1 MRNLISFII
10 LTCLMFLL
18 TGCFGAKQIEG
29 ETYVTALGMD
39 YKEGE
44 FKLYIQGL
52 NFGNIAKGEGSSL
65 EEQPILIGEAKG
77 ESLAAALGVLEQ
89 LSALPL
95 NYGHVT
101 TIILSDSI
109 LKEKMEAVMDLISRS
124 PLMRYNIVLYGT
136 GENLK
141 SLMETQSFFN
151 YPQLFTVIHR
161 PEETIHYNFSL
172 PIIKYHQ
179 FTTRY
184 SRSVGTTLIPSLK
197 IDNTH
202 FTEGKKKSIA
212 LINGEYVFSKQHFK
226 GWLSK
231 KEFSG
236 LRWFTGQNQDIFI
249 RPGNEN
255 LSVRVRNLKTKILVS
270 KEKDPTYKIVV
281 KGKGIMTQNSK
292 NKTLKEVEKEINK
305 IIKNEILSTV
315 KKGDQL
321 NTDVLNISEK
331 SYKYYLNH
339 WSIATIRKF
348 NVHSVKQI
356 QVKIK
361 LEPGNY
367 KYGNAKKDAA

>member
-10 LTCLMFLL
+10 VTCLIFLL
-18 TGCFGAKQIEG
+18 TGCFGAKEIEG

-52 NFGNIAKGEGSSL
+52 NFGNIAKQEGGPL
-65 EEQPILIGEAKG
+65 EQQPILIGEAKG
-77 ESLAAALGVLEQ
+77 ESLAAAIGLLEQ
-89 LSALPL
+89 LTALPL
-95 NYGHVT
+95 NYGHVK
-101 TIILSDSI
+101 TIILSENI
-109 LKEKMEAVMDLISRS
+109 LKEKMEVVMDLVSRS
-124 PLMRYNIVLYGT
+124 PLLRYNILLFGT

-151 YPQLFTVIHR
+151 YPPLFTVIHR
-161 PEETIHYNFSL
+161 PEEIIHYNYSL

-179 FTTRY
+179 FT
-184 SRSVGTTLIPSLK
+184 SRFSRPVGTTLIPSLI
-197 IDNTH
+197 IDDTH

-212 LINGEYVFSKQHFK
+212 QINGEYVFSRQQFT

-231 KEFSG
+231 KDFSG
-236 LRWFTGQNQDIFI
+236 LRWFTGKNQDMFI

-255 LSVRVRNLKTKILVS
+255 LSVRVRNLKTKILVLKGKTPS
-270 KEKDPTYKIVV
+270 YKIVV
-281 KGKGIMTQNSK
+281 KGKGLLIQNSK
-292 NKTLKEVEKEINK
+292 NKQLKEVEIEINK
-305 IIKNEILSTV
+305 IIKNEILSTL

-339 WSIATIRKF
+339 WNTNTIRGF
-348 NVHSVKQI
+348 NEKSVKQI
-356 QVKIK
+356 QVKIR
-361 LEPGNY
+361 LEPGNF
-367 KYGNAKKDAA
+367 KYGNAKKDTA

>member
-10 LTCLMFLL
+10 ITSLMFLL
-18 TGCFGAKQIEG
+18 TGCFGAKEIEG
-29 ETYVTALGMD
+29 ETYITAMGMD
-39 YKEGE
+39 YKEGA

-52 NFGNIAKGEGSSL
+52 NFGNIAKQEGGPL
-65 EEQPILIGEAKG
+65 EQQPILIGEAKG
-77 ESLAAALGVLEQ
+77 ESLAAALGELEQ
-89 LSALPL
+89 LTALPL
-95 NYGHVT
+95 NYGHIK

-109 LKEKMEAVMDLISRS
+109 LKEKIEVVMDLISRS
-124 PLMRYNIVLYGT
+124 PFLRYNIFIFGT

-151 YPQLFTVIHR
+151 YPQLYTVIHR
-161 PEETIHYNFSL
+161 PEEVIHYDYSL

-179 FTTRY
+179 FTSRY
-184 SRSVGTTLIPSLK
+184 NRSVGTTLIPSLN
-197 IDNTH
+197 IDNNH

-212 LINGEYVFSKQHFK
+212 HINGEYVFSKQHFK

-236 LRWFTGQNQDIFI
+236 LRWLTGQNQDVFI

-339 WSIATIRKF
+339 WSIDTIRKF